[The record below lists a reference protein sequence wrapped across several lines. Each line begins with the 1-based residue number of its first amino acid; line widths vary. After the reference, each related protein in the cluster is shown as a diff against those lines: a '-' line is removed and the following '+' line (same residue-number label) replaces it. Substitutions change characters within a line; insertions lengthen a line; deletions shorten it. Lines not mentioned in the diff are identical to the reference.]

1 MSKAT
6 LTHVLSH
13 CRGIALGAGLLLPLS
28 AFAASGYP
36 GYWVNSAGALVRTG
50 NGACVHTGNWTAS
63 DAIAACDPDLM
74 PKPKPAPVAA
84 TKPAPAPAPAPM
96 APPPPPPAPK
106 IITLNEQAAGKAHLG
121 FNQYKIT
128 PAQAQLLDMQFK
140 KIDPNTVQSVVVTGY
155 TDRIGRKAYNMKL
168 SQKRA
173 ASVADYIS
181 RTYHIPADKMSV
193 VGKGPADPVATCTGV
208 KGRAALIKCLA
219 PNRRVT
225 VAISWTRHVMQP
237 AAAQQ

>member
-13 CRGIALGAGLLLPLS
+13 CRGVALGAGLLLPLS

-36 GYWVNSAGALVRTG
+36 GYWTNGAGVLVRSG
-50 NGACVHTGNWTAS
+50 NGYCVHTGNWTSA

-84 TKPAPAPAPAPM
+84 PKPVPAPAPAPM

-121 FNQYKIT
+121 FNKYEIT
-128 PAQAQLLDMQFK
+128 PAQSHLLDMQFQH
-140 KIDPNTVQSVVVTGY
+140 IDPKTVKNVTVTGY
-155 TDRIGRKAYNMKL
+155 TDRIGSKAYNMKL
-168 SQKRA
+168 SEKRA
-173 ASVADYIS
+173 QSVAGYIEQH
-181 RTYHIPADKMSV
+181 YMIPASKMTV
-193 VGKGPADPVATCTGV
+193 TGKGPADPVVSCKGV
-208 KGRAALIKCLA
+208 KGKAALIKCLA

-225 VAISWTRHVMQP
+225 VAISWTRQVTQP
-237 AAAQQ
+237 VAPQQ